1 MHYDVI
7 FLRILLVTDF
17 RNNYMAKQETLEE
30 KSLVEQK
37 MRKKQTKKKLLQN
50 FLYLSRNRGKG

>member
-37 MRKKQTKKKLLQN
+37 MRKKQTKKKLL
-50 FLYLSRNRGKG
+50 